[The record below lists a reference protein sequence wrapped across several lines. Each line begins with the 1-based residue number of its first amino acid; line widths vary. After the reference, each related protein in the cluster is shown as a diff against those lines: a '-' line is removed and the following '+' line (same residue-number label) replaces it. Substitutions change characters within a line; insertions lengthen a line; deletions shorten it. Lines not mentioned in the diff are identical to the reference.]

1 MFKKKTGLWNGEVKA
16 IWNGFPVAAAGEEFF
31 ELRDYSLKAK
41 TVESLGSALF
51 VRRLKE
57 IFYIRHFCLT

>member
-1 MFKKKTGLWNGEVKA
+1 MFKKTGLWNDEVKA
-16 IWNGFPVAAAGEEFF
+16 IWNGFPVAAGGEELF

-41 TVESLGSALF
+41 KVESWGSALF
-51 VRRLKE
+51 VKWLKE